1 MSSDNRIVYLDIAK
15 GIGIILMVMGHSFIG
30 RVFDILLHGF
40 HMPLF
45 FFVSGLLFTC
55 KADKRWLEVFL
66 GKCRTILIPYAFFGL
81 LTYGI
86 WAALNGGRVSGAK
99 LLNPLWHLLWYN
111 SAGLVIS
118 GEFWFLSAMFFASLC
133 FDGLFRFVGKPLLR
147 AGILI
152 LLALCGSLFRWK
164 FKMELPWSLLSAMV
178 GAGFMGIAFFLRR
191 NAEKGGFFRR
201 IFQLRW
207 YEIVILTLIYGVLS
221 WVNGPVNMR
230 KSIYSIVPLFW
241 LNAVVM
247 SVVIVNLSIRLE
259 AASRGFAALCRGYL
273 AAVGRDSIT
282 YLCINSLVLY
292 FLNMSYQKLFGKGPD
307 ICREA
312 VCFVLTMAIIYGFN
326 RVVMKTALR
335 VFLGRRSLKS
345 ETGKP
350 HAA

>member
-1 MSSDNRIVYLDIAK
+1 MASDDRIVYLDIAK
-15 GIGIILMVMGHSFIG
+15 GIGIVLMVMGHSFIW
-30 RVFDILLHGF
+30 RWFDILIHGF

-45 FFVSGLLFTC
+45 FFVSGLLFTF
-55 KADKRWLEVFL
+55 KADKRWHEVFL
-66 GKCRTILIPYAFFGL
+66 GKCRTILIPYAVFGL
-81 LTYGI
+81 LIYGI
-86 WAALNGGRVSGAK
+86 WAVLNGGRVSGEK
-99 LLNPLWHLLWYN
+99 LLAPLGHLFWFN
-111 SAGLVIS
+111 SSGLVIS

-147 AGILI
+147 AAL
-152 LLALCGSLFRWK
+152 LVVLALFGSLFRWK

-201 IFQLRW
+201 LFHLRG
-207 YEIVILTLIYGVLS
+207 YGIAMLVLIYGVLS

-241 LNAVVM
+241 FNAVVM
-247 SVVIVNLSIRLE
+247 SVVVVNVSIRLE
-259 AASRGFAALCRGYL
+259 AASRGFAALCRNYL
-273 AAVGRDSIT
+273 AAVGKDSIT

-292 FLNMSYQKLFGKGPD
+292 FLNMSYRKFIGNDPK

-312 VCFVLTMAIIYGFN
+312 ICFLLTMVILYGFN